1 MTSRSYAGAVPAL
14 SPHML
19 AVPASGIRRIFE
31 VALTLDGVTLLAVG
45 EPDVPVAPHIL
56 AAAAAAWTADETGYT
71 ANAGMPEL
79 RRAFADRFAA
89 DHGAPIDAERVCV
102 TVGGT
107 QALHQA
113 LGLILGPGDEV
124 LIPDP
129 GYSTFS
135 MSPRMLSAV
144 PVPYALREEAGF
156 LPEVERLEPLVTART
171 RAIIVNSPSNP
182 LGTVLD
188 ESRARALLEFA
199 RRHDLWVISDE
210 VYSELTFDAP
220 HVSLVAL
227 DTADTGGQRVLG
239 VFSTSKTY
247 AMTGVRVGFLVTPT
261 DWAPHLRTVQEAMI
275 SCVDAPAQ
283 RAAIAALRG
292 DQGHVAAERE
302 HYRDNLTAATDLL
315 RARGIGFLRPS
326 GAMYLWIDMRHAT
339 GGDVAGWAETF
350 LRESRVAVAPGSAF
364 GASGEG
370 WIRVCVAAS
379 RADLLHGLSL
389 LPAP

>member
-1 MTSRSYAGAVPAL
+1 
-14 SPHML
+14 ML
-19 AVPASGIRRIFE
+19 TVPASGIRRIFE
-31 VALTLDGVTLLAVG
+31 VALTLEGVTLLAVG

-56 AAAAAAWTADETGYT
+56 AAGAAAWAADETGYT

-79 RRAFADRFAA
+79 RRAFAHRFAA
-89 DHGAPIDAERVCV
+89 DHGAAVADERICV

-144 PVPYALREEAGF
+144 PVPYALREEAAF
-156 LPEVERLEPLVTART
+156 LPEVERLEQLVTART

-188 ESRARALLEFA
+188 ELRARALLQFA

-227 DTADTGGQRVLG
+227 DTAETGGERVIG

-247 AMTGVRVGFLVTPT
+247 AMTGVRVGFLVTPG

-292 DQGHVAAERE
+292 DQGHVAVARD
-302 HYRDNLTAATDLL
+302 HYRENLSAAMGLL
-315 RARGIGFLRPS
+315 RERGIGFLRPS

-339 GGDVAGWAETF
+339 GGDVAGWAEAF
-350 LRESRVAVAPGSAF
+350 LRQSRVAVAPGSAF

-379 RADLLHGLSL
+379 RGDLLHGLSL